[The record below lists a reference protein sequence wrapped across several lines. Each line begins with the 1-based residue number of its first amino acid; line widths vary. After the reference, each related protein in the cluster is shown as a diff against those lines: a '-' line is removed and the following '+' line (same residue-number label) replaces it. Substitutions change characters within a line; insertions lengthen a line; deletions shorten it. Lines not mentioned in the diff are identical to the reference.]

1 MNTPP
6 ELVSRA
12 RGALLGLVAGNQ
24 LGVPTEHLGTPE
36 AIRQAFPHGVTDL
49 APPPKNSPYDDDAA
63 MTLLLGES
71 LLAQQGFDAADVGRR
86 WVKWMK
92 VDGRGIGVTTR
103 RALTLIDRG
112 REPFEAGRLVYEE
125 NPRRAAGNGSV
136 MRCLPVALRYHDDVD
151 RLIRV
156 STQQAAITHA
166 DERCTWGAAV
176 VNLAVRELLHGNIYF
191 VEEVLHRVGDRA
203 PRALRDALHRVPRES
218 EADLPVAVAGEH
230 GYVVH
235 CVEIAC
241 WFATHDRSLEEALV
255 YLAQAG
261 GDTDTNAAVAG
272 ALLGARYGETA
283 LPPRWV
289 VQMVGA
295 QGIGQLAE
303 NLVRGTR

>member
-1 MNTPP
+1 MNP

-36 AIRQAFPHGVTDL
+36 AIRNAFPNGVWDL

-71 LLAQQGFDAADVGRR
+71 LLECKGFDATDVARR

-112 REPFEAGRLVYEE
+112 KEPFEAGRLVRQE
-125 NPRRAAGNGSV
+125 NPRTSAGNGSV
-136 MRCLPVALRYHDDVD
+136 MRCVPVALRFRDDLD
-151 RLIRV
+151 RLIRI

-166 DERCTWGAAV
+166 DERCTWGAAA
-176 VNLAVRELLHGNIYF
+176 VNLAVRELLLGNIYF
-191 VEEVLHRVGDRA
+191 VDEVLHRLRDRA
-203 PRALRDALHRVPRES
+203 PRALVEAIHRVPREGQD
-218 EADLPVAVAGEH
+218 DLPVTVAGET

-235 CVEIAC
+235 CVEIAF
-241 WFATHDRSLEEALV
+241 WFVTHDRTLEDALV

-272 ALLGARYGETA
+272 ALLGARYGESA
-283 LPPRWV
+283 LPPRWMD
-289 VQMVGA
+289 QMIGA
-295 QGIGQLAE
+295 QGIAKLAE
-303 NLVRGTR
+303 QLLSEGDG